1 MRDGPQELERAGLTR
16 IQVAGPRG
24 ASEEEARATGEGRG
38 AFLRIRRKLLP
49 LPPLRPCFRPRLL
62 QDGQSTPLSSAG
74 VSPTTGRVPKPCL
87 LGWHRLFPVSRDH
100 FAIQAPSAPFSTD
113 GTILT
118 PGRAGFMT
126 TSLLTA
132 IRGCDVFPAFHR
144 QGESRSVQCLLTDQQ
159 RRVISQEGFPQG
171 ENTSYQPPPTREQT
185 GPLYSPSVHLMC
197 FCCIPRALSQIDF
210 EEPEDL
216 RARGL

>member
-16 IQVAGPRG
+16 IQVPGPRG

-49 LPPLRPCFRPRLL
+49 LPPLGPCFRPRLL

-74 VSPTTGRVPKPCL
+74 VSPTTGRGPKPCL

-132 IRGCDVFPAFHR
+132 IRGCDVFPASHR
-144 QGESRSVQCLLTDQQ
+144 QGESRSVQCLLTDQ
-159 RRVISQEGFPQG
+159 RCRVSKPGRV
-171 ENTSYQPPPTREQT
+171 PTRRKHLIPASPNPRTNRTPVLTQCT
-185 GPLYSPSVHLMC
+185 FNVYLLHTQGP
-197 FCCIPRALSQIDF
+197 FTDRF
-210 EEPEDL
+210 
-216 RARGL
+216 